1 MITRF
6 YFFHRR
12 YINFKSYRGTRQ
24 CIRVGGSG
32 RNQAKEQ
39 GKNMRG
45 ERKRKEQELK
55 ERDVLMNNGLPCL
68 LQKGVCFVLF
78 YSWAEYI

>member
-6 YFFHRR
+6 YFFHKR

-39 GKNMRG
+39 DKNMREKG
-45 ERKRKEQELK
+45 K
-55 ERDVLMNNGLPCL
+55 ERN
-68 LQKGVCFVLF
+68 K
-78 YSWAEYI
+78 S